1 MRPDEI
7 SVLFD
12 LDGTLIDSSRDL
24 TAAANVMLASMG
36 LQTVTL
42 AQVEAWIGH
51 GLSHL
56 IHRCLTR
63 EFDGVAS
70 AESFAEGIEVFRRA
84 YLETGFT
91 RTRLLSGSEALLSAL
106 RAEGYMLGLVTNK
119 DTIPTHAVLKTL
131 ELTAFFDVVLC
142 GDSLPVKKPR
152 PEPLTHAVRVLG
164 SRGAWMV
171 GDSETDARSSQAA
184 GIQFIA
190 VEGGYGHSGRL
201 EDLPGPPTLVIESL
215 DSLLQIG
222 GEPVEM
228 LSNPRALS

>member
-24 TAAANVMLASMG
+24 TAAANVMLSTMG

-42 AQVEAWIGH
+42 DQVETWIGH

-63 EFDGVAS
+63 EFHGVAS
-70 AESFAEGIEVFRRA
+70 NESFAEGIGLFRRA
-84 YLETGFT
+84 YLDTGFI
-91 RTRLLSGSEALLSAL
+91 RTRLLSGSETLLSAL
-106 RAEGYMLGLVTNK
+106 RSEGFMLGLVTNK
-119 DTIPTHAVLKTL
+119 DTIPTHAVLNTL
-131 ELTAFFDVVLC
+131 ELTAFFDVLVC
-142 GDSLPVKKPR
+142 GDSLPVKKPH
-152 PEPLTHAVRVLG
+152 PEPLRHAVRILD
-164 SRGAWMV
+164 SRAAWMV
-171 GDSETDARSSQAA
+171 GDSETDARSSHAA

-190 VEGGYGHSGRL
+190 VQGGYGHSGRL
-201 EDLPGPPTLVIESL
+201 EDLPGPPALVIESL